1 MKRRVLLALF
11 TLLCLGATLY
21 NWHILRLESRYY
33 PKLAI
38 FAPCGAILFGAVSL
52 FPKLTGPVAPEEKR
66 KKYLQ
71 GAVLLLGLA
80 AGLIN
85 WYAMAHS

>member
-1 MKRRVLLALF
+1 MKRRFLF
-11 TLLCLGATLY
+11 GLFALLCLGATLY
-21 NWHILRLESRYY
+21 NWHILRLENRYY

-38 FAPCGAILFGAVSL
+38 FAPSGAIFFGAVSL
-52 FPKLTGPVAPEEKR
+52 FPNLAGPVAPEEKM

-71 GAVLLLGLA
+71 GAVLLLSLA

-85 WYAMAHS
+85 WYVMAQS

>member
-1 MKRRVLLALF
+1 MRTRLVFALVA
-11 TLLCLGATLY
+11 LVSLGVTLY
-21 NWHILRLESRYY
+21 NWHILRLEHRFY

-38 FAPCGAILFGAVSL
+38 FAPCATILFGAVSIL
-52 FPKLTGPVAPEEKR
+52 PNLAGPVAPEEQR

-71 GAVLLLGLA
+71 GAVLLFSLA